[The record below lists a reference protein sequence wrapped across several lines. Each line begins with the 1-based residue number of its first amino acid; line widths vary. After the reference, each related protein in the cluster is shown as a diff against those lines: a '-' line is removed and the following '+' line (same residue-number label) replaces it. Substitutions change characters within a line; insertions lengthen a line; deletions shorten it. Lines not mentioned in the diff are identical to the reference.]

1 MKSYVSFAGVLC
13 IALLLA
19 LIVPANAQRQYEFT
33 PSVSVSGTY
42 DDNIFLS
49 PGNEVDDYIT
59 SATPSLAL
67 SILTQHT
74 DLALRYAPT
83 FVWYD
88 DRDDLDTT
96 RHLGNV
102 TWGQQLTEH
111 FRFDLTDTYLESDDP
126 LEDELDVQGIRRT
139 RNKYWVNTGRAGVG
153 YVFGAENTLDLGYS
167 REDRE
172 NDEVTLDDSTAQT
185 PFANLTYWFNVK
197 NGIELTYS
205 YTDVEYSRNNNVSIN
220 DDYTGHQPGVRYIRR
235 FNPHSRGYVGYSYAT
250 RDFDGITEDY
260 VVHDGYVGLEHAF
273 SPQYSVSARA
283 GYFIQVNDVSEEDQ
297 DGPTFTAS
305 LTRDFARGNITIG
318 GEGGWEEEY
327 LARGFGRTSGF
338 TEYYGG
344 YARITYKV
352 LEPVNIF
359 AGGSYRH
366 DKDELNIRSD
376 VVRANGG
383 FTWRFLRWFSLTVS
397 YTYADRNDDI
407 ESESYTDN
415 RVTATLTAAK
425 PFRW

>member
-1 MKSYVSFAGVLC
+1 
-13 IALLLA
+13 
-19 LIVPANAQRQYEFT
+19 
-33 PSVSVSGTY
+33 VSGEY

-49 PGNEVDDYIT
+49 PDNEVDDYIT
-59 SATPSLAL
+59 RVTPALAL
-67 SILTQHT
+67 NILTQHT

-88 DRDDLDTT
+88 DRDDLNTT
-96 RHLGNV
+96 RHTGNV
-102 TWGQQLTEH
+102 TWGQQLTQH
-111 FRFDLTDTYLESDDP
+111 LRFDLSDTYRQSEDP

-139 RNKYWVNTGRAGVG
+139 RNKYWVNTGRASMG
-153 YVFGAENTLDLGYS
+153 YMFGAESSLNVGYS

-172 NDEVTLDDSTAQT
+172 NDEVTLDDSTVQT

-205 YTDVEYSRNNNVSIN
+205 YTDVSYSREDNAPTN
-220 DDYTGHQPGVRYIRR
+220 DDYIGHQPGVRYIRR
-235 FNPHSRGYVGYSYAT
+235 FSPHSRAYVGYTFST

-260 VVHDGYVGLEHAF
+260 VVHDGYVGVEHAF
-273 SPQYSVSARA
+273 SPQYSIAARA
-283 GYFIQVNDVSEEDQ
+283 GYFIQINDISEEDQ
-297 DGPTFTAS
+297 DGPSFTAS
-305 LTRDFARGNITIG
+305 LTRNFDRGSVTLG

-344 YARITYKV
+344 YARITYQV
-352 LEPVNIF
+352 FEPVRIF

-383 FTWRFLRWFSLTVS
+383 FTWTFLRWFSLTVS

-407 ESESYTDN
+407 ELNSYTDN